1 LVFLKTAIGIICF
14 SSGITGFQLRRLS
27 VPERAFMIVA
37 SLLFFSTNPSLNA
50 AGLAILGVSLLVQK
64 KVPLR

>member
-1 LVFLKTAIGIICF
+1 
-14 SSGITGFQLRRLS
+14 
-27 VPERAFMIVA
+27 MIVA
-37 SLLFFSTNPSLNA
+37 SLLFFSSNPSLNA